1 MKIVLL
7 GAPGSGKGTQA
18 AFISEKYGLKHISTG
33 DIFRD
38 NIARKTPVGIKIKD
52 IIDSGNLCPDEL
64 TIEIVK
70 NRLSED
76 DVKAGYLLDGFPRN
90 LNQAE
95 SLEKDNP
102 PDLVLNIDVD
112 LDLVQKRISSRRFCE
127 KCKGTFNA
135 LLIENANV
143 CPKCGAPLVTRKD
156 DEESAVKERLV
167 VYKKSTEPLIAYYKN
182 LNKLVSVDGN
192 KSIEEVFNEIIKVL
206 DKQ

>member
-1 MKIVLL
+1 MKVVLL

-18 AFISEKYGLKHISTG
+18 AFISEKYDLRHISTG

-76 DVKAGYLLDGFPRN
+76 DLGNGYLLDGFPRN
-90 LNQAE
+90 LIQAE
-95 SLEKDNP
+95 ALEKDNA
-102 PDLVLNIDVD
+102 PDIVLNIDVD
-112 LDLVQKRISSRRFCE
+112 LDLVQKRISSRRFCGQ
-127 KCKGTFNA
+127 CKGTFNA
-135 LLIENANV
+135 LLIENDKV
-143 CPKCGAPLVTRKD
+143 CPKCGAPLVIRKD

-167 VYKKSTEPLIAYYKN
+167 VYKKQTEPLIKYYKD
-182 LNKLVSVDGN
+182 LGKLITVDGN
-192 KSIEEVFNEIIKVL
+192 KSIEEVFNEIVKVISE
-206 DKQ
+206 Q

>member
-18 AFISEKYGLKHISTG
+18 AFISKDYSLMHISTG

-38 NIARKTPVGIKIKD
+38 NISRKTPIGIKIKD

-64 TIEIVK
+64 TIEIVR
-70 NRLSED
+70 NRLNEKD
-76 DVKAGYLLDGFPRN
+76 CENGYLLDGFPRN
-90 LNQAE
+90 LTQAE
-95 SLEKDNP
+95 SLEKDNA
-102 PDLVLNIDVD
+102 PDIVLNIDVD

-135 LLIENANV
+135 MLMDNKDI
-143 CPKCGAPLVTRKD
+143 CPKCGANLITRKD

-167 VYKKSTEPLIAYYKN
+167 VYKKQTEPLVEFYKN
-182 LNKLVSVDGN
+182 LGKLVTVNGN
-192 KSIEEVFNEIIKVL
+192 QTIEEVFAEIKKVL
-206 DKQ
+206 DK